1 MTTSQRNGARLSHK
15 SRAQRDR
22 VNAKV
27 MKEMAAMGEDMK
39 DMPFDPKRMAY
50 GGFQTIVE

>member
-1 MTTSQRNGARLSHK
+1 MVFSWIVCK

-27 MKEMAAMGEDMK
+27 MKDPRITGMAGIE
-39 DMPFDPKRMAY
+39 DMPFDVRRMGC
-50 GGFQTIVE
+50 GGFRVFVDA